1 MALKRW
7 SKAVLVVVLLVASAG
22 CIPTQRQLRTEQDLE
37 EMKRRLA
44 DLERSVVALR
54 QEGGGKTGERLEGLA
69 RQQADLQS
77 GLDTMRVEFQSVNG
91 RIEDMARERAQLRD
105 DLSLTQ
111 DDLSLKVTALEDR
124 VARLEGAKTS
134 EPAAP
139 AAQETPEALYQRG
152 LELIQKEGEYTRG
165 REVMNDFLTRFPDHP
180 LAANAMYW
188 MGEAFY
194 GEKKFE
200 NAILQFQDVIQKYG
214 DHPKVAAA
222 LLKQGLAFKAL
233 DDIKNA
239 RVILQ
244 KVVADYPGS
253 AEAKKAKEHLAEWGK
268 GG

>member
-1 MALKRW
+1 LKRW
-7 SKAVLVVVLLVASAG
+7 SKGILVLVLLAAASG
-22 CIPTQRQLRTEQDLE
+22 CIPTQRQLRAEQDLE

-44 DLERSVVALR
+44 KIERSMAVLR
-54 QEGGGKTGERLEGLA
+54 EGGGGETEERLEALA
-69 RQQADLQS
+69 RQQADLQA

-91 RIEDMARERAQLRD
+91 RLEDMARERAQLRD

-124 VARLEGAKTS
+124 VARLEEAKTR

-139 AAQETPEALYQRG
+139 AVQETPEALYRQG
-152 LELIQKEGEYTRG
+152 LELIQKEGEFARG
-165 REVMNDFLTRFPDHP
+165 REVMSDFLARFPDHP

-188 MGEAFY
+188 IGEAFY
-194 GEKKFE
+194 GDKKYE
-200 NAILQFQDVIQKYG
+200 NAILQFQDVIQKHG
-214 DHPKVAAA
+214 DHPKAAAA

-244 KVVADYPGS
+244 KVVTDYPGTS
-253 AEAKKAKEHLAEWGK
+253 EAKKAEAHLAEWGK